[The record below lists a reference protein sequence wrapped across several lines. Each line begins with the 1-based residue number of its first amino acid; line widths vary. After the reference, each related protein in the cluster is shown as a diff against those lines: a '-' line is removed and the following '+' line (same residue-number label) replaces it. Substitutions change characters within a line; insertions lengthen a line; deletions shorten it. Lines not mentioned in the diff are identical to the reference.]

1 MKFDRSIIRDLNQTI
16 SQVSRRRRRRRRRYR
31 QEQLKKQNKKQLYT
45 NKNEQFHAMQT
56 RCNTFNIGDLCIIL
70 AL

>member
-31 QEQLKKQNKKQLYT
+31 QEQLKNKIKTIIYKQK
-45 NKNEQFHAMQT
+45 
-56 RCNTFNIGDLCIIL
+56 
-70 AL
+70 